1 MNGRSAVHGEVE
13 APALTKHWFADTL
26 LFSVTVAELTFL
38 IRQTPTFELVDWI
51 YISQHLLVL
60 VIAFARRAPAAYD
73 HSLPS
78 SIAVIASYAY
88 PYLLVLWFG
97 RYEGAELWP
106 TLGGVLVIISACA
119 SLASLLSLGRSFGIR
134 PALRH
139 LQTHGAYR
147 VVRHPMYLSYLIS
160 DIGYTMQEWNVGAI
174 LIVLAGWISLLYR
187 IHAEERVLSQD
198 TGWPAYVA
206 TVPYRLLPGVW

>member
-1 MNGRSAVHGEVE
+1 MNGRSAVDGRVE
-13 APALTKHWFADTL
+13 SPVLLKHWFADAM
-26 LFSVTVAELTFL
+26 LFGVTVAELTFL
-38 IRQTPTFELVDWI
+38 IQQTPTFEFVDWI

-60 VIAFARRAPAAYD
+60 AIAFARRAPAAHD
-73 HSLPS
+73 HSLRTS
-78 SIAVIASYAY
+78 TAVIGSYAY

-106 TLGGVLVIISACA
+106 TLGGVLVVISAGA
-119 SLASLLSLGRSFGIR
+119 SLASLLSLGRSFGVR

-187 IHAEERVLSQD
+187 LHAEERVLSRD

>member
-1 MNGRSAVHGEVE
+1 MNGRSAVHGEAE
-13 APALTKHWFADTL
+13 APALTKHWLADAM
-26 LFSVTVAELTFL
+26 LFGVTVAELTFL
-38 IRQTPTFELVDWI
+38 LQQTPTFELVDWI

-60 VIAFARRAPAAYD
+60 VIAFARRAPATYD

-97 RYEGAELWP
+97 RYEGDELWP
-106 TLGGVLVIISACA
+106 MLGGVLVIISACA

-134 PALRH
+134 PALRQ
-139 LQTHGAYR
+139 LQTHGAYG

-174 LIVLAGWISLLYR
+174 LIVLAGWISLFYR
-187 IHAEERVLSQD
+187 IHAEERVLSRD

>member
-1 MNGRSAVHGEVE
+1 MNGRSAVDGQVA
-13 APALTKHWFADTL
+13 APVLKHWVADAV

-38 IRQTPTFELVDWI
+38 IQQTPTFEFVDWI

-78 SIAVIASYAY
+78 SIAVVASYGY

-97 RYEGAELWP
+97 WYPGSELWP
-106 TLGGVLVIISACA
+106 TLGGVLVVISACA
-119 SLASLLSLGRSFGIR
+119 SLSSLLSLGRSFGIR
-134 PALRH
+134 PALRQ

-187 IHAEERVLSQD
+187 IHAEERVLSRD
-198 TGWPAYVA
+198 SGWSDYVA
-206 TVPYRLLPGVW
+206 IVPYRLLPGVW

>member
-1 MNGRSAVHGEVE
+1 MTGQSAAQAE
-13 APALTKHWFADTL
+13 AGSPALMRHWFADAV

-38 IRQTPTFELVDWI
+38 IQQTPEFELVDWI

-60 VIAFARRAPAAYD
+60 VIAFARRAPSAYD

-106 TLGGVLVIISACA
+106 A
-119 SLASLLSLGRSFGIR
+119 
-134 PALRH
+134 
-139 LQTHGAYR
+139 
-147 VVRHPMYLSYLIS
+147 
-160 DIGYTMQEWNVGAI
+160 
-174 LIVLAGWISLLYR
+174 
-187 IHAEERVLSQD
+187 
-198 TGWPAYVA
+198 
-206 TVPYRLLPGVW
+206 

>member
-1 MNGRSAVHGEVE
+1 MNGRLAGQAEGSPV
-13 APALTKHWFADTL
+13 LMKHWFGDAV
-26 LFSVTVAELTFL
+26 LFSVTVGELTFL
-38 IRQTPTFELVDWI
+38 IQQTPTFEFVDWI

-60 VIAFARRAPAAYD
+60 VMAFARPAPAAYD
-73 HSLPS
+73 HSAPS
-78 SIAVIASYAY
+78 SIAVIVSYAY

-97 RYEGAELWP
+97 WYPGTELWL
-106 TLGGVLVIISACA
+106 TVGNVLVIISACA
-119 SLASLLSLGRSFGIR
+119 SLVSLLSLGRSFGIR

-139 LQTHGAYR
+139 LQTRGAYR
-147 VVRHPMYLSYLIS
+147 IVRHPMYLSYLIS

-187 IHAEERVLSQD
+187 IHAEERVLSRD

-206 TVPYRLLPGVW
+206 TVPYRLLPGIW

>member
-1 MNGRSAVHGEVE
+1 MNGRSAVNGEVE
-13 APALTKHWFADTL
+13 PPALLKHWFADAL
-26 LFSVTVAELTFL
+26 LFSTTVAELTFL
-38 IRQTPTFELVDWI
+38 IQQTPTFELVDWI

-60 VIAFARRAPAAYD
+60 VIAFARRAPASYD
-73 HSLPS
+73 HSLAS
-78 SIAVIASYAY
+78 SIAVIVSYAY
-88 PYLLVLWFG
+88 PYFLVLWFN

-106 TLGGVLVIISACA
+106 TLGGVLVVISAGA
-119 SLASLLSLGRSFGIR
+119 SLTSLLSLGRSFGIR

-147 VVRHPMYLSYLIS
+147 VVRHPMYSSYLIS

-174 LIVLAGWISLLYR
+174 LIVLAGWISLFYR
-187 IHAEERVLSQD
+187 IHAEERVLSRD
-198 TGWPAYVA
+198 VGWPAYVA